1 MRIDTVV
8 NKFSPIWKGLCET
21 LGKHIINS
29 NTGIELQIQSLPVIT
44 YQALKKTSP
53 VLLKSL
59 ARLLL
64 HSALQVIHALGKLT
78 WEEKSQP
85 RKENSRDSVLE
96 VRGVPSIN
104 QERVI

>member
-1 MRIDTVV
+1 MVV
-8 NKFSPIWKGLCET
+8 TKFSPICKGLCQT

-29 NTGIELQIQSLPVIT
+29 NIGIQLQIQSPPLIT
-44 YQALKKTSP
+44 YQALKKKSL

-85 RKENSRDSVLE
+85 RNENSRDSVLE

-104 QERVI
+104 HERVI